1 VTAVTLALAITIGM
15 WWTYFDR
22 FAATAEEHLQEHD
35 DPVLAAADGYS
46 YLHLLIIAGIITF
59 AVGVRVLVRDVGDP
73 MASAPRLA
81 LCGGV
86 ALYLLGHAAFR
97 WRLSGSLEHGKVVV
111 AAALLVLDAVT
122 GGLSAWALAAAV
134 AALVGAMCVLETVAP
149 EEGSFF
155 VGRQAGK
162 HQASEDHPL
171 PLVE

>member
-1 VTAVTLALAITIGM
+1 MNRIGLASRA
-15 WWTYFDR
+15 F
-22 FAATAEEHLQEHD
+22 FA
-35 DPVLAAADGYS
+35 
-46 YLHLLIIAGIITF
+46 
-59 AVGVRVLVRDVGDP
+59 
-73 MASAPRLA
+73 
-81 LCGGV
+81 
-86 ALYLLGHAAFR
+86 
-97 WRLSGSLEHGKVVV
+97 V